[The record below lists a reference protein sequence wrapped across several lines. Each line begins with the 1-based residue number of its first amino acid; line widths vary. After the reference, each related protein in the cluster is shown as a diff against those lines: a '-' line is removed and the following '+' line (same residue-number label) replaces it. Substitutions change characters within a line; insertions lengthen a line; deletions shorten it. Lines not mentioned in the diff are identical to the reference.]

1 MPDIDNQR
9 ISGYFAHGDGTKDP
23 FEKGRALEN
32 LIAYLFELIPGM
44 FVTARNTMD
53 VGGAQEIDIAFWN
66 EGHPEGLRL
75 FDYVLLVECKNW
87 SEPVG
92 HAELAVF
99 SDKLRSRGRPQGILV
114 AANGITGDP
123 ALLSRAHRQL
133 SRALEEG
140 REILVL
146 TRAEIEALEDT
157 EQLVVLLK
165 RKRALLAVSGTSI
178 Q

>member
-1 MPDIDNQR
+1 MASLAGAGRLARDAAQGDAKPQLCRDRQGPAQPQRARPASLMPDIDNQR

-75 FDYVLLVECKNW
+75 FDYVLLVERKHW

-92 HAELAVF
+92 HAELAGF
-99 SDKLRSRGRPQGILV
+99 SHNLRSRRRPQGLLA
-114 AANGITGDP
+114 AANGITADP
-123 ALLSRAHRQL
+123 SAPSPAHRPLSRA
-133 SRALEEG
+133 
-140 REILVL
+140 V
-146 TRAEIEALEDT
+146 
-157 EQLVVLLK
+157 
-165 RKRALLAVSGTSI
+165 
-178 Q
+178 